1 MMPILDSGKDR
12 ESKVKFLVTAYELM
26 DMKDAASLSALLYKK
41 YPGAT
46 SLDLI
51 LKDALHI
58 IEKKKRINVLNSLI
72 KNQDILELFKL
83 DNQK

>member
-41 YPGAT
+41 YPGAP

-58 IEKKKRINVLNSLI
+58 IEKKKMITTLNSLTN
-72 KNQDILELFKL
+72 KQDTAKLFEWI
-83 DNQK
+83 N